1 MQTGA
6 KFCDASELAIENSV
20 DETRPSPKPFDGAAD
35 FDQGCPESC
44 CDQVRADVA
53 DGEPDDGGVG

>member
-1 MQTGA
+1 MQVNWQL
-6 KFCDASELAIENSV
+6 KILWMLS
-20 DETRPSPKPFDGAAD
+20 SPKPFDGAAD